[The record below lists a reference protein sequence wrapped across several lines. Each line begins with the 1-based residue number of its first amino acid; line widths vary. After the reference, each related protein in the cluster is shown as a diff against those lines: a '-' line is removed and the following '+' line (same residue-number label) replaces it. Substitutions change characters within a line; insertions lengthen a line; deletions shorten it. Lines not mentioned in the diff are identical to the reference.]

1 MIDLRAWS
9 ADYRLG
15 PGDILDVSVFE
26 ADEYSGEVV
35 VIQDGS
41 IILPRAGKVLVQG
54 YTLDQAT
61 DVIVAAYATYIRNPI
76 VTVQPLRFRP
86 VQVGIAGEVRRPG
99 SYVISA
105 ASSVSQSNSRD
116 AIFPTLTQAIAEA
129 GGITSEAD
137 LRAVELRRQV
147 GPSQAQMVQV
157 NLWDLIQSGD
167 LSQDIILQ
175 SGDTILIPTA
185 IALTPEESTQLAS
198 ASFAPET
205 IQIYVAGEVEDPGIV
220 EVPLNA
226 PLNQALL
233 VAGGFNSRANRRV
246 VELVRVNPDGTA
258 FQQSFEINF
267 TAGVGSPNNPIL
279 RDQDVLV
286 VERSGLARTGDSVD
300 ILLSPVTRILNTI
313 LGLDRLFF

>member
-1 MIDLRAWS
+1 MNLLNLPIKACSVGLITVLLMGWSHPLRAQTHSIETETLTLPPAEALPEAADEVTPFGEADSEPEAALTDLRIWS

-15 PGDILDVSVFE
+15 PGDILDITVFE

-54 YTLDQAT
+54 YTLEEAR
-61 DVIVAAYATYIRNPI
+61 DVIVAAYGTYIRNPI

-86 VQVGIAGEVRRPG
+86 VQVGIAGEIRRPG

-105 ASSVSQSNSRD
+105 ASTVSQSNSRD

-129 GGITSEAD
+129 GGITSAAD
-137 LRAVELRRQV
+137 LRRIELRRQV
-147 GPSQAQMVQV
+147 GPSQAQAVQV

-185 IALTPEESTQLAS
+185 LALTPEESTQLAS
-198 ASFAPET
+198 ASFARR
-205 IQIYVAGEVEDPGIV
+205 AFRSMWR
-220 EVPLNA
+220 
-226 PLNQALL
+226 
-233 VAGGFNSRANRRV
+233 GG
-246 VELVRVNPDGTA
+246 G
-258 FQQSFEINF
+258 
-267 TAGVGSPNNPIL
+267 
-279 RDQDVLV
+279 
-286 VERSGLARTGDSVD
+286 RSGGGGSAPECAVKSGFASGR
-300 ILLSPVTRILNTI
+300 
-313 LGLDRLFF
+313 GL